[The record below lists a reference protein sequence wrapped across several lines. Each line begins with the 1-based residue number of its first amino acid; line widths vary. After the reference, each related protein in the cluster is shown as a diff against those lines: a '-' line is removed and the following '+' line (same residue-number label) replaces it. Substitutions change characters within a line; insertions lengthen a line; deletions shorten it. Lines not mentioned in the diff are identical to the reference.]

1 LFTFTIFP
9 KDLPDSTNTVIGNG
23 RSIEEDSNSRNT
35 GLKTD
40 TDGQLKNEKVFNI
53 MSGEGKENNS
63 DNIQIQEKSHDRHYA
78 LKKNSCRNTVK

>member
-9 KDLPDSTNTVIGNG
+9 KDLPDSTNTDIGNG
-23 RSIEEDSNSRNT
+23 RSNEEDSNSRNT

-40 TDGQLKNEKVFNI
+40 TDGQ
-53 MSGEGKENNS
+53 SGEGKENNS
-63 DNIQIQEKSHDRHYA
+63 DNIQIQEKSHDRHCA

>member
-9 KDLPDSTNTVIGNG
+9 KDLPDSTNTDIGNG
-23 RSIEEDSNSRNT
+23 RSNEEDSNSRNT
-35 GLKTD
+35 GLKTVR
-40 TDGQLKNEKVFNI
+40 DGQLKNEKVFI